1 MKISHYFEF
10 EDSITGGISSS
21 VKHQRKILE
30 RRDIDFNE
38 EPDLESDI
46 LDINVPGPRSIFYA
60 LRAKRKG
67 IPIVMHTHLT
77 AEEWEGGSFRFTNFL
92 STPFKYYLKYTYSL
106 ADHLICP
113 SDYNKHLM
121 EDYSSTSKTV
131 ISNGVDKEKLEGFE
145 ELREEY
151 LEKYNLEP
159 PVVFCVGLVLKRKG
173 LKAFIE
179 TAREMPEL
187 DFVWFG
193 YLHENLKTRETKN
206 LIESSPENCQF
217 TGYIDDIRGGFAAGD
232 IFFFPTKEENE
243 GISLLEALSCGKPVL
258 IRDIE
263 IYDWLEDGKN
273 CLKAD
278 DGDFDEKLEKLKDPD
293 LRDEIG
299 QEALEKS
306 KEFELDK
313 IGDELV
319 SVYKDLI

>member
-10 EDSITGGISSS
+10 EDSVTGGIASS

-30 RRDIDFNE
+30 QRQINFTE
-38 EPDLESDI
+38 KPDLSSDI

-67 IPIVMHTHLT
+67 TPVVIHTQLT
-77 AEEWEGGSFRFTNFL
+77 SEEWEGGSFLFTDLL
-92 STPFKYYLKYTYSL
+92 STPFKYYLKFAYSL

-113 SDYNKHLM
+113 SEYNRKLM
-121 EDYSSTSKTV
+121 ETYSENPKTV
-131 ISNGVDKEKLEGFE
+131 VSNGVDKDRLEGFE

-151 LEKYNLEP
+151 LEKYDLEE

-173 LKAFIE
+173 LKTFIE
-179 TAREMPEL
+179 TARKMPEL

-193 YLHENLKTRETKN
+193 YLHENLKTKETKN
-206 LIESSPENCQF
+206 MIENSPENCQF

-243 GISLLEALSCGKPVL
+243 GISLIEALSCGKPVL

-263 IYDWLEDGKN
+263 IFDWLEDGKN
-273 CLKAD
+273 CVKS
-278 DGDFDEKLEKLKDPD
+278 DGDFEKKLENLKDED
-293 LRDEIG
+293 LRKEIG
-299 QEALEKS
+299 LKAREKS

-313 IGDELV
+313 IGDELIP
-319 SVYKDLI
+319 VYKGLI